1 MKIELLHDT
10 VVRFPAGAVLDVSEH
25 EARRLLALNN
35 AVIVTDKQ
43 PAKKPAPK
51 TRKPKKEG

>member
-35 AVIVTDKQ
+35 AVLVTDKQ
-43 PAKKPAPK
+43 PAKPAPK

>member
-43 PAKKPAPK
+43 PAKPAPK

>member
-10 VVRFPAGAVLDVSEH
+10 VVRFPAGAVLDVSDA
-25 EARRLLALNN
+25 EARRQLALNN
-35 AVIVTDKQ
+35 AVIVTDK
-43 PAKKPAPK
+43 PEKPAPK